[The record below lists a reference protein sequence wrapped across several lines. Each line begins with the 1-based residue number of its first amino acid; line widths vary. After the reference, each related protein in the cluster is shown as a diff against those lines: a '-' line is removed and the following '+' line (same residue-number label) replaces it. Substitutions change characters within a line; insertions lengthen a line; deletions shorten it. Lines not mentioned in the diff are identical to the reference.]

1 MEINFITKYLK
12 YTKLVKSYFK
22 GGIRD
27 TAGFVRII
35 PTDRCNLKCQY
46 CWQKRDNSYEMKWED
61 FLAYLEKAEQLGV
74 GLITFLGG
82 EPMLWDRIYDAISAC
97 TERHILTDMTTNG
110 TLLNRESILKL
121 SESGLDY
128 LNISTDGLKI
138 SPISKKNN
146 LIRRDLIGDLAN
158 AKKKYGM
165 HSRLNAVIYKDN
177 YDEIKSIMEFSKS
190 NDVQLS
196 IGYVVPPVSSAKPA
210 ENAIYFSLDDRERL
224 QEIIDDI
231 LSKRR
236 AGYPIIDPEAYF
248 DNIFRF
254 LRREVFWDCN
264 YPTRY
269 GWINIA
275 PNGKIRSC
283 TKKMDELDI
292 SFLDLNS
299 TGIKALRSKLK
310 RNLADCN
317 ADCYSNCAYD
327 SAYYVKNKLQ
337 LVKKIFYGFR
347 KSYMNASS

>member
-1 MEINFITKYLK
+1 MISLNKYRK
-12 YTKLVKSYFK
+12 YAAFARSYIK
-22 GGIRD
+22 GSIRD

-46 CWQKRDNSYEMKWED
+46 CWQRRDDSYEMKWNE
-61 FLAYLEKAEQLGV
+61 FLDYLEKAEQLGV

-82 EPMLWDRIYDAISAC
+82 EPMLWGRIYDAIAAC

-110 TLLNRESILKL
+110 TLLNRETILKL
-121 SESGLDY
+121 SKSGLDY

-138 SPISKKNN
+138 SSISKKNKLVRN
-146 LIRRDLIGDLAN
+146 DLIGDLAS

-165 HSRLNAVIYKDN
+165 HTRLNAVIYNDN
-177 YDEIKSIMEFSKS
+177 FDEIKSLMEFSKN
-190 NDVQLS
+190 NDIQLS
-196 IGYVVPPVSSAKPA
+196 IGYVIPPINVGEPA
-210 ENAIYFSLDDRERL
+210 DSEIYFSLDDRERL
-224 QEIIDDI
+224 QEIIADI
-231 LSKRR
+231 VSKKR

-248 DNIFRF
+248 KNIFLF
-254 LRREVFWDCN
+254 MHREVFWNCN

-292 SFLDLNS
+292 AFLDLNS
-299 TGIKALRSKLK
+299 ADIKALRSKMK
-310 RNLADCN
+310 RNLANCN
-317 ADCYSNCAYD
+317 VDCYSNCAYD

-337 LVKKIFYGFR
+337 MVAKIFKRFR
-347 KSYMNASS
+347 MPNINSRSH